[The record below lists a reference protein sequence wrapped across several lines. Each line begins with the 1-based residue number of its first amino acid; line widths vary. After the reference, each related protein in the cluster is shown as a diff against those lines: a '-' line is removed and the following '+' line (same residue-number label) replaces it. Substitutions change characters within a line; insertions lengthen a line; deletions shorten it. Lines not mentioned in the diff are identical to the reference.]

1 MDLLAP
7 ALEPTPREWF
17 ARIAEH
23 LSEVPSGSP
32 FQETVEVVLCDETT
46 R

>member
-1 MDLLAP
+1 MDLPSP

-23 LSEVPSGSP
+23 VSEVPSGSP
-32 FQETVEVVLCDETT
+32 FQETVEVVLCDEMA

>member
-1 MDLLAP
+1 MDLPSP
-7 ALEPTPREWF
+7 AFEPTPREWF

-23 LSEVPSGSP
+23 LSEVRSGSP
-32 FQETVEVVLCDETT
+32 FQDTVEVVLCDETA

>member
-1 MDLLAP
+1 MDLPSP
-7 ALEPTPREWF
+7 ALEPMPPEWF

-23 LSEVPSGSP
+23 LSEVPDGTP
-32 FQETVEVVLCDETT
+32 FQETVEAVSCDEAA

>member
-1 MDLLAP
+1 MDLPSP
-7 ALEPTPREWF
+7 ALEPAPREGF

-32 FQETVEVVLCDETT
+32 FQETVEVVLCDEAA